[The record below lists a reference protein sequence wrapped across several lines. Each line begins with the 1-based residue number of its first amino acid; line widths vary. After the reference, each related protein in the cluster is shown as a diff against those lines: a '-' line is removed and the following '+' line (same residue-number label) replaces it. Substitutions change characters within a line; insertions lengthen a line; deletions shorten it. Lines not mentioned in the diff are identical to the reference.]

1 MHNMTNI
8 FIGIPF
14 FFTFA
19 LLFIRLTY
27 LLATMGCVTFTR
39 SLVQYRLQ

>member
-1 MHNMTNI
+1 MHNMTTYLLASR
-8 FIGIPF
+8 F